1 MPRRAGT
8 AGRRGLSHLS
18 PRGDARMVDVSAKPE
33 TAREAV
39 ASAIRGMSP
48 KPLEIVRAGT
58 APKGEV
64 LGVARTAGILAAK
77 RTHELIPLC
86 HPLRLTGI
94 DVTFSDDDRGVLTIE
109 TRVRTVDKT
118 GVEMEALMAASI
130 AALAVYDMVKAVE
143 KGVTIERVA
152 LLEKSG
158 GKSGHWKRTQPP
170 APGTGQPRPKPASR
184 RPVPVDVRMDQSGRV
199 DQSGKTTE
207 PRAPRTGHPR
217 PKPATRTPL
226 Q

>member
-39 ASAIRGMSP
+39 ASAILRMSP
-48 KPLEIVRAGT
+48 KTLQIVRAGN
-58 APKGEV
+58 APKGDV

-109 TRVRTVDKT
+109 ARVRTVDKT
-118 GVEMEALMAASI
+118 GVEMEALTAASI
-130 AALAVYDMVKAVE
+130 AALTVYDMAKAIDKDMVVGDVQLVE
-143 KGVTIERVA
+143 KT
-152 LLEKSG
+152 K
-158 GKSGHWKRTQPP
+158 
-170 APGTGQPRPKPASR
+170 AP
-184 RPVPVDVRMDQSGRV
+184 V
-199 DQSGKTTE
+199 E
-207 PRAPRTGHPR
+207 
-217 PKPATRTPL
+217 
-226 Q
+226 